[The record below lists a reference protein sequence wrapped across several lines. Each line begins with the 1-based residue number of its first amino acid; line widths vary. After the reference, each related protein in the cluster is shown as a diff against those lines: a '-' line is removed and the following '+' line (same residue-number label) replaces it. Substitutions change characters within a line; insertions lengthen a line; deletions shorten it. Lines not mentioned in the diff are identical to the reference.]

1 MIPLAGPPGSIALMN
16 APDAVP
22 GYEALLPAD
31 TTFRN
36 EVAARVAPT
45 IMAYRPGRAA
55 KKINFPILFCVS
67 NTDTVTPPT
76 QTLRYAR
83 TAPRGEI
90 KRYDA
95 GHFDFYLGEAFEAL
109 VHDQVEFLTRHLHP
123 AQLRAAHAAAHHSI
137 TTRREPHERH
147 HAHHQPDT
155 ARRRQTMKAFVVSRY
170 GKANSVEAVELPEPE
185 LGDSDVLIQIHAA
198 SVNPLDLKIRNG
210 ELKPLLP
217 YKLPLVLG
225 NDLAGVVVK
234 AGRNVQRFKPGDEVY
249 AKPDKD
255 RIGAFAEFI
264 AISEN
269 DVAKKPHRLD
279 MEQAAS
285 IPLVGL
291 TAWQAL
297 VEKAKLRPGQKVL
310 IHAGSGG
317 LGTIAIQLAKHLG
330 ATVATTTSTANVEW
344 VKRLGADVVID
355 YRSNDFETVLH
366 DYDVVIDTQGGQTLE
381 KSLRVLKPGGKVI
394 SVAGPPEPDFAKE
407 FGANW
412 FLIQAMR
419 ALSFQIRRKA
429 KRRGVTYS
437 FLFMRASG
445 DQLRELG
452 SLIDSGVIRPVVD
465 RIFPFQ
471 STTDALAY
479 VEKGRAKG
487 KVVIKIR

>member
-1 MIPLAGPPGSIALMN
+1 
-16 APDAVP
+16 
-22 GYEALLPAD
+22 
-31 TTFRN
+31 
-36 EVAARVAPT
+36 
-45 IMAYRPGRAA
+45 
-55 KKINFPILFCVS
+55 
-67 NTDTVTPPT
+67 
-76 QTLRYAR
+76 
-83 TAPRGEI
+83 
-90 KRYDA
+90 
-95 GHFDFYLGEAFEAL
+95 
-109 VHDQVEFLTRHLHP
+109 
-123 AQLRAAHAAAHHSI
+123 
-137 TTRREPHERH
+137 
-147 HAHHQPDT
+147 
-155 ARRRQTMKAFVVSRY
+155 MKAFVIRRY

-185 LGDSDVLIQIHAA
+185 LRDGDVLVQIHAA

-225 NDLAGVVVK
+225 NDLAGVVIK
-234 AGRNVQRFKPGDEVY
+234 AGTNVDRFKPGDEVY

-255 RIGAFAEFI
+255 RIGAFAELI

-291 TAWQAL
+291 TSWQAL
-297 VEKAKLRPGQKVL
+297 VEKAKLRAGHRVL

-330 ATVATTTSTANVEW
+330 ATVATTTSTVNVEW

-381 KSLRVLKPGGKVI
+381 KSLGVLKPGGKVI
-394 SVAGPPEPDFAKE
+394 SVAGPPDPDFAKE

-419 ALSFQIRRKA
+419 VLSFKIRRKA

-437 FLFMRASG
+437 FLFMKANG

-465 RIFPFQ
+465 RVFPFQ
-471 STTDALAY
+471 STKEALAY

-487 KVVIKIR
+487 KVVVKIR